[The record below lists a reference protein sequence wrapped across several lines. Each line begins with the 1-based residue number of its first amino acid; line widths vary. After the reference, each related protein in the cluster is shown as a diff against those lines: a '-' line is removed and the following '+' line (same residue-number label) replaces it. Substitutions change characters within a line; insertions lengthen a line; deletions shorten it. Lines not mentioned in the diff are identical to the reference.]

1 MIEHNIEELYKAQDE
16 MLSEAERINAMFRPA
31 IAEIIEHSRWG
42 CFGDGVTHINYPGRL
57 EQHVRGLQ

>member
-31 IAEIIEHSRWG
+31 IAEIIEHSRRG
-42 CFGDGVTHINYPGRL
+42 CFGDGFTPINYVPRL
-57 EQHVRGLQ
+57 AGAVGERA

>member
-1 MIEHNIEELYKAQDE
+1 MIEHNIQELYKAQDE

-42 CFGDGVTHINYPGRL
+42 CFGDGFTPINYSSQL
-57 EQHVRGLQ
+57 ERHVRGLQ

>member
-42 CFGDGVTHINYPGRL
+42 CFGDWFTPINYSSQL
-57 EQHVRGLQ
+57 ERHVRGLQ

>member
-42 CFGDGVTHINYPGRL
+42 CFGDGFTPINYPSQL
-57 EQHVRGLQ
+57 ERHVRGLQ

>member
-31 IAEIIEHSRWG
+31 IAEIIEHSRCG
-42 CFGDGVTHINYPGRL
+42 CFGDGFTPINYVPRL
-57 EQHVRGLQ
+57 AGAVGER

>member
-31 IAEIIEHSRWG
+31 TAEIIEHSRWG
-42 CFGDGVTHINYPGRL
+42 CFGDGFTPINCVPRL
-57 EQHVRGLQ
+57 ASVVGERA

>member
-31 IAEIIEHSRWG
+31 IAEIIEYSRWG
-42 CFGDGVTHINYPGRL
+42 CFGDGFTPINYSSQL
-57 EQHVRGLQ
+57 ERHVRGLQ

>member
-31 IAEIIEHSRWG
+31 TAEIIEHSRWG
-42 CFGDGVTHINYPGRL
+42 CFGDGFTPINYVPRL
-57 EQHVRGLQ
+57 ASVVGERA